1 MDWTCS
7 TYGGGQE
14 RRNTHRA
21 LVGNLR
27 EKTTWKTQGIYGR
40 ITLKWLFKRQDW
52 EE

>member
-1 MDWTCS
+1 MGWACS

-14 RRNTHRA
+14 RRGTYKA

-27 EKTTWKTQGIYGR
+27 EKTTWKIQGIDGR
-40 ITLKWLFKRQDW
+40 IVLIWIFKWQDW